1 MAKFLADEYTF
12 YMKSVLRHYVVNTLS
27 LYTVTQFT
35 SGLVFERGLES
46 LLLTGLGITL
56 VTLLAKPVIN
66 LLLLPLNLI
75 TFGLFRWVSSAIALY
90 LVTLVV
96 QQFKVTGFVFAGYT
110 SKWFD
115 IPHINLEGITAFV
128 VFSLIIS
135 LVSSFVYW
143 LIK

>member
-1 MAKFLADEYTF
+1 
-12 YMKSVLRHYVVNTLS
+12 MKRFLRHYAIDTFS
-27 LYTVTQFT
+27 LWAVSQIAQ
-35 SGLVFERGLES
+35 GLVFEKGIES
-46 LLLTGLGITL
+46 LLLAGVGLSAA
-56 VTLLAKPVIN
+56 TLLARPAIN

-96 QQFKVTGFVFAGYT
+96 PGFKIVGFHFAGLS

-115 IPHINLEGITAFV
+115 IPSLDFKGVLAYLG
-128 VFSLIIS
+128 FSFILS
-135 LVSSFVYW
+135 LMTSFIYW